1 MVELWERQPRE
12 RDSPYYYKQ
21 IYIKEI
27 KTDRTLQ
34 KVIDFIKTLPKDNND
49 DQKYD
54 YNGHLIKLPSLTK
67 LQNLSKRYEWNQA
80 LADYTNHLD
89 KLDSQRHQQEYE
101 EKADDIDNAITSA
114 IDINKKNRQE
124 LKESDYS
131 LSTRIHLN
139 YELSKDLDL
148 LIKNFRLNHGR
159 STSISESTNEHKVEA
174 EVYGGFE
181 NLLKVLDDSR
191 KQYTKNKKQ

>member
-1 MVELWERQPRE
+1 MVELWERQLRE
-12 RDSPYYYKQ
+12 RDTAYLCKQ

-27 KTDRTLQ
+27 KTQRALP
-34 KVIDFIKTLPKDNND
+34 KVIDFIQTLPKNGND
-49 DQKYD
+49 KQKYE
-54 YNGHLIKLPSLTK
+54 YKGHLIEIPSLSQI
-67 LQNLSKRYEWNQA
+67 QNWSKKYKWNQA
-80 LADYTNHLD
+80 VMDYTNHLNE
-89 KLDSQRHQQEYE
+89 LDSQRKQEEYE
-101 EKADDIDNAITSA
+101 EESNDIDEAITSA

-124 LKESDYS
+124 LNESDYS

-191 KQYTKNKKQ
+191 KQYSKNKKQ

>member
-1 MVELWERQPRE
+1 MAEIWERQPRE
-12 RDSPYYYKQ
+12 RDTAYYCKQ

-34 KVIDFIKTLPKDNND
+34 KVIDYIQTLPKINND
-49 DQKYD
+49 DSKYD
-54 YNGHLIKLPSLTK
+54 YNEHFIQLPSLSQ
-67 LQNLSKRYEWNQA
+67 LQNWSKRYEWNQA
-80 LADYTNHLD
+80 LVDYTNHLNE
-89 KLDSQRHQQEYE
+89 LDSQRKQEEYE
-101 EKADDIDNAITSA
+101 EEADGIDDAITHA
-114 IDINKKNRQE
+114 IDINKKNREE

-131 LSTRIHLN
+131 LSTRVHLN
-139 YELSKDLDL
+139 YELTKDLDL

-181 NLLKVLDDSR
+181 SLLKVLDDSR
-191 KQYTKNKKQ
+191 KQYNKNKE